1 MGMEIAADVIAIRNL
16 MVNICLIGKPD
27 AGDGEWVLVDAG
39 LPYSTGTILRA
50 VRQRFGREVR
60 PAAIVLTHGH
70 FDHVGALKQ
79 LAARWDVPVYA
90 HERELRHLTGK
101 DDYPM
106 PDPSVGGGLMARLSP
121 LYPRTAIDLGE
132 RVRPLLRD
140 EGRRPGRLRP
150 GGEVPY
156 LPGWRWIHTPGH
168 TDGHVSFF
176 READRLLIAGDAFTT
191 VRQESALAVLSQRPE
206 IHGPPMYFTTDW
218 AAAERSVRAL
228 QSLKP
233 AVAVTG
239 HGVPMS
245 GELLERGLLLL
256 AQNFERMAVPDHGIY
271 VDPAEG

>member
-1 MGMEIAADVIAIRNL
+1 MGMEIAADVLAIRTL
-16 MVNICLIGKPD
+16 MANICLIGPPD

-39 LPYSTGTILRA
+39 IPYSTGIILRA

-90 HERELRHLTGK
+90 HELELPHLTGQE
-101 DDYPM
+101 DYPM

-121 LYPRTAIDLGE
+121 LYPRTALDLGK
-132 RVRPLLRD
+132 RVRPLPRGHR
-140 EGRRPGRLRP
+140 GRQ
-150 GGEVPY
+150 GGEVPH
-156 LPGWRWIHTPGH
+156 LPGWRWLHTPGH

-218 AAAERSVRAL
+218 DAAERSVRKL
-228 QSLKP
+228 QALKP

-245 GELLERGLLLL
+245 GELLTRGLLLL
-256 AQNFERMAVPDHGIY
+256 SQNFDRMAVPDHGIY

>member
-1 MGMEIAADVIAIRNL
+1 MGMEVAADVIAIRTL
-16 MVNICLIGKPD
+16 MANICLIGRPD
-27 AGDGEWVLVDAG
+27 AKDGEWVLIDAG
-39 LPYSTGTILRA
+39 IPYSTGIILRA

-60 PAAIVLTHGH
+60 PAAIILTHGH

-90 HERELRHLTGK
+90 HERELPHLTGK
-101 DDYPM
+101 EDYPM

-121 LYPRTAIDLGE
+121 LYPREAIDLGA
-132 RVRPLLRD
+132 RVHALPVR
-140 EGRRPGRLRP
+140 
-150 GGEVPY
+150 GEVPH

-168 TDGHVSFF
+168 TEGHVAFF
-176 READRLLIAGDAFTT
+176 RAVDRLLIAGDAFTT

-218 AAAERSVRAL
+218 EAAERSVQRLRA
-228 QSLKP
+228 LKP

-256 AQNFERMAVPDHGIY
+256 SQNFERMAVPDNGIY